1 MHNPKQPEHFL
12 TIRTLSVYRVRP
24 WETAVLEPILSALSV
39 PWSFLL
45 QISFGDK
52 ILTYFL
58 LCLWQ
63 QDHLETTYWVLCK
76 KQMETLLQQSWVLCW
91 PCRQMGLVGECGILG
106 CYRTPVQTF
115 VFVWDFLWHKNCFLM
130 IVCYKYAI
138 SRGTGEI
145 SINRF
150 LGTWSVQSGGLEH
163 HTK

>member
-58 LCLWQ
+58 FCLWQ

-106 CYRTPVQTF
+106 CYRTPVQTLF
-115 VFVWDFLWHKNCFLM
+115 SFGTSYDIR
-130 IVCYKYAI
+130 IVSWWSYVTNMQYQEGQAKFPLTD
-138 SRGTGEI
+138 SWE
-145 SINRF
+145 
-150 LGTWSVQSGGLEH
+150 LGLFSQVA
-163 HTK
+163 